1 MRSERDPDLRQLAG
15 VGCDT
20 EERARLEATL
30 GRDPGFLERWF
41 LPEEHAQLAQ
51 APDPTQV
58 ALQIFCLKEAAIKAL
73 GSEHALSLRSV
84 CCLPDGKGGWLLSLA
99 GRRGFS
105 LEGLAGVENGL
116 GWARV
121 LAWRGLDR
129 DPGDPQDLWQKD
141 EASGADLSWLRPR
154 RRLGCGD
161 SPPAPGDT
169 VPAPGG
175 GDR

>member
-1 MRSERDPDLRQLAG
+1 MSAERDPDLRQLAG

-20 EERARLEATL
+20 EERSRLEATL

-41 LPEEHAQLAQ
+41 LPEERALLAQ
-51 APDPTQV
+51 SPDPTQV
-58 ALQIFCLKEAAIKAL
+58 ALQIFCLKEASIKAL

-84 CCLPDGKGGWLLSLA
+84 CCLPDGRGGWMLSLA

-121 LAWRGLDR
+121 LAWRGLEKDVGEGPDAR
-129 DPGDPQDLWQKD
+129 RQD
-141 EASGADLSWLRPR
+141 EERCTDLSWLRPR
-154 RRLGCGD
+154 
-161 SPPAPGDT
+161 PPEGNRQ
-169 VPAPGG
+169 VPPCA
-175 GDR
+175 

>member
-1 MRSERDPDLRQLAG
+1 MSAERDTDLRQLAG

-20 EERARLEATL
+20 EERTRLEATL

-41 LPEEHAQLAQ
+41 LPEEHALLAQ
-51 APDPTQV
+51 SPDPTQV

-84 CCLPDGKGGWLLSLA
+84 RCLPDGRGGWMLSLSG
-99 GRRGFS
+99 GRLGFT

-121 LAWRGLDR
+121 LAWRDVGRETGESTEARGLDEGR
-129 DPGDPQDLWQKD
+129 GT
-141 EASGADLSWLRPR
+141 DLSWLRPR
-154 RRLGCGD
+154 PVEGKRET
-161 SPPAPGDT
+161 PPSA
-169 VPAPGG
+169 
-175 GDR
+175 